1 MIYIL
6 QVVYQARKLGECYR
20 SEKAK
25 FIKALKKTY
34 LSNKVK
40 KKYLMWDNSRL
51 IAGRIIV
58 NLIVLNIQEVL
69 INIWTPN

>member
-25 FIKALKKTY
+25 FIKALKKIY
-34 LSNKVK
+34 LSNKVEK
-40 KKYLMWDNSRL
+40 IFDVR
-51 IAGRIIV
+51 
-58 NLIVLNIQEVL
+58 
-69 INIWTPN
+69 

>member
-1 MIYIL
+1 MDHL
-6 QVVYQARKLGECYR
+6 SRVNKSNHDLHFASGLPARKLGECYR

-40 KKYLMWDNSRL
+40 KIFDV
-51 IAGRIIV
+51 G
-58 NLIVLNIQEVL
+58 
-69 INIWTPN
+69 